1 MALTTDFIHATSPDV
16 SRIGDYDLTYQGIV
30 AIWLGLLG
38 PDGQAGSLQSA
49 AWANLRSHGV
59 SREGSGSGASTPS
72 RGPPPEYDA
81 DYNNAISKLNAIRTE
96 SGAMAAPGL
105 HRLPHTDRAPQ
116 RRMMLAVCG
125 ENHTYDPM
133 QEVNK

>member
-1 MALTTDFIHATSPDV
+1 M
-16 SRIGDYDLTYQGIV
+16 SRQGDYDLTYQGLYS
-30 AIWLGLLG
+30 IWSGLLG
-38 PDGQAGSLQSA
+38 SDGRAEPFQSA

-59 SREGSGSGASTPS
+59 PITREGSGSGASTPR
-72 RGPPPEYDA
+72 RGPLPDHDA
-81 DYNNAISKLNAIRTE
+81 DYNDAVSKINAARTA
-96 SGAMAAPGL
+96 SGSMSAPGS

-125 ENHTYDPM
+125 ENHTYDTM